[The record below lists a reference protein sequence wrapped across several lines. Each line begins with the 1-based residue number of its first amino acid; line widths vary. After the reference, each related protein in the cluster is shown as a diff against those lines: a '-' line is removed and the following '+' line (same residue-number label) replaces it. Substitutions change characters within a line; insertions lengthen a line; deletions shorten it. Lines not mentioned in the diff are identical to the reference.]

1 MEQRLLRAKQLDME
15 QKQKL
20 EDKEEKSNN
29 LKMKLTAENQ
39 EKAGRYAFFTE
50 INDLNIGIRLSMISL
65 ICFSIFGS
73 QDFDFDFDFCLR
85 TPIRLESNQ
94 SCIEQSENLL
104 WLFIWLL
111 LECCRVRAALLQR
124 QQEAEQRRK
133 AEEMAKLRE
142 YVIISF
148 ILASD

>member
-1 MEQRLLRAKQLDME
+1 MEQRLLRAKQLDLE

-39 EKAGRYAFFTE
+39 EKAGRYRLLILTDSINCWNYWRLIMKYAMQMMEE
-50 INDLNIGIRLSMISL
+50 IHLLLVMDLQ
-65 ICFSIFGS
+65 C
-73 QDFDFDFDFCLR
+73 
-85 TPIRLESNQ
+85 
-94 SCIEQSENLL
+94 
-104 WLFIWLL
+104 IWLWFFKL
-111 LECCRVRAALLQR
+111 IFMLCWCYRVRAALLQR

-142 YVIISF
+142 YVTIF
-148 ILASD
+148 INYITLFMWIVSRPWT